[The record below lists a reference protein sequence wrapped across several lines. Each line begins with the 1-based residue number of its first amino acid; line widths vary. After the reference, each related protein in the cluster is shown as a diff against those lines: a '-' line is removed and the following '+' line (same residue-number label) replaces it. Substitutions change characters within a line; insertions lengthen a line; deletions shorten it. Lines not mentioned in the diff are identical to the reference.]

1 MMNVAVPI
9 WKRAVASQIDQLIFQ
24 TPSKL
29 IEKSIR
35 KTIWPK
41 KEVKRYYL
49 PTLVTIAGEVYFL
62 LNRNGQTIG
71 DQVVGI
77 KVVSQDGRPLSLEQ
91 VVKRT
96 LYKDVV
102 YPATLGLP
110 LLRALQQMKSNKD
123 VELPHDE
130 FAHTKLISTK

>member
-1 MMNVAVPI
+1 MAVPI

-24 TPSKL
+24 TPAKL
-29 IEKSIR
+29 IESSIR
-35 KTIWPK
+35 KAIWPK

-130 FAHTKLISTK
+130 FAQTKLISTK

>member
-1 MMNVAVPI
+1 MNVAVPI

-24 TPSKL
+24 TPAKL

-35 KTIWPK
+35 KAIWPK

-49 PTLVTIAGEVYFL
+49 PTLVTITGEVYFL

>member
-35 KTIWPK
+35 KAIWPK

>member
-1 MMNVAVPI
+1 MNVAVPI

>member
-1 MMNVAVPI
+1 MNVAVPI

-24 TPSKL
+24 TPAKL

>member
-1 MMNVAVPI
+1 MAVPI

-24 TPSKL
+24 TPAKL
-29 IEKSIR
+29 VEKAIR
-35 KTIWPK
+35 KKLRPG

-49 PTLVTIAGEVYFL
+49 PTLVMIAGEVYFL
-62 LNRNGQTIG
+62 LNKNGQTIG

>member
-1 MMNVAVPI
+1 MMTVAVPI

-24 TPSKL
+24 TPAKL
-29 IEKSIR
+29 IESSIR
-35 KTIWPK
+35 KAIWPK

-130 FAHTKLISTK
+130 FAQTKLISTK

>member
-24 TPSKL
+24 TPAKL

-35 KTIWPK
+35 KAIWPK

>member
-24 TPSKL
+24 TPAKL
-29 IEKSIR
+29 VEKAIR
-35 KTIWPK
+35 KKLRPG

-49 PTLVTIAGEVYFL
+49 PTLVMIAGEVYFL
-62 LNRNGQTIG
+62 LNKNGQTIG

>member
-49 PTLVTIAGEVYFL
+49 PTLVTITGEVYFL

>member
-1 MMNVAVPI
+1 MNVAVPI
-9 WKRAVASQIDQLIFQ
+9 WKRAAASQIDQLILQ
-24 TPSKL
+24 TPAKLVEKAIRSKL
-29 IEKSIR
+29 Q
-35 KTIWPK
+35 PGK
-41 KEVKRYYL
+41 KIKRYYL
-49 PTLVTIAGEVYFL
+49 PTIAMIAGEVYFL

-96 LYKDVV
+96 LYKDIV

-110 LLRALQQMKSNKD
+110 LLRALQQMKSDKNL
-123 VELPHDE
+123 ELPHDE

>member
-24 TPSKL
+24 TPAKL

-35 KTIWPK
+35 KAIWPK

-49 PTLVTIAGEVYFL
+49 PTLVTITGEVYFL

>member
-1 MMNVAVPI
+1 MTVAVPI

-24 TPSKL
+24 TPAKL
-29 IEKSIR
+29 IESSIR
-35 KTIWPK
+35 KAIWPK

-130 FAHTKLISTK
+130 FAQTKLISTK

>member
-1 MMNVAVPI
+1 MNVAVPI

-24 TPSKL
+24 TPAKL
-29 IEKSIR
+29 VEKTIR
-35 KTIWPK
+35 KKLFPG

-49 PTLVTIAGEVYFL
+49 PTLVTMAGEVYFL
-62 LNRNGQTIG
+62 LNKNGQTIG

-110 LLRALQQMKSNKD
+110 LLKALQQIKSGKD
-123 VELPHDE
+123 MELPHDK
-130 FAHTKLISTK
+130 FAHTKLISTR

>member
-9 WKRAVASQIDQLIFQ
+9 WKRAVASQIDQFIFQ
-24 TPSKL
+24 TPAKL
-29 IEKSIR
+29 VEKMIR
-35 KTIWPK
+35 KKLFPGK
-41 KEVKRYYL
+41 DVKRYYL

-62 LNRNGQTIG
+62 LNKNGQTIG

-110 LLRALQQMKSNKD
+110 LLKALQQIKAGKET
-123 VELPHDE
+123 ELPHDE
-130 FAHTKLISTK
+130 FAHTKLISTR

>member
-24 TPSKL
+24 TPAKL

>member
-9 WKRAVASQIDQLIFQ
+9 WKRAVASQIDQFIFE
-24 TPSKL
+24 TPAKL
-29 IEKSIR
+29 VEKRIR
-35 KTIWPK
+35 KKLWPEK
-41 KEVKRYYL
+41 KVERYYL
-49 PTLVTIAGEVYFL
+49 PTLVTMAGEVYFL
-62 LNRNGQTIG
+62 LNKNGQTIG
-71 DQVVGI
+71 DRVLGI

-110 LLRALQQMKSNKD
+110 LLKALQQMKTDKD
-123 VELPHDE
+123 LELPHDE
-130 FAHTKLISTK
+130 FAQTKLISTR

>member
-9 WKRAVASQIDQLIFQ
+9 WKRAVASQIDQFIFE
-24 TPSKL
+24 TPVKL
-29 IEKSIR
+29 VEKRIR
-35 KTIWPK
+35 KKLWPEK
-41 KEVKRYYL
+41 KVERYYL
-49 PTLVTIAGEVYFL
+49 PTLVTMAGEVYFL
-62 LNRNGQTIG
+62 LNKNGQTIG
-71 DQVVGI
+71 DRVLGI

-110 LLRALQQMKSNKD
+110 LLKALQQMKTDKNL
-123 VELPHDE
+123 ELPHDE
-130 FAHTKLISTK
+130 FAQTKLISTR

>member
-1 MMNVAVPI
+1 MNVAVPI

-24 TPSKL
+24 TPAKL

-35 KTIWPK
+35 KAIWPK

>member
-1 MMNVAVPI
+1 MNVAVPI

-110 LLRALQQMKSNKD
+110 LLRSLQQMKSNKD

>member
-9 WKRAVASQIDQLIFQ
+9 WKRAVASQIDQFIFE
-24 TPSKL
+24 TPAKL
-29 IEKSIR
+29 VEKRIR
-35 KTIWPK
+35 KKLWPEK
-41 KEVKRYYL
+41 KVERYYL
-49 PTLVTIAGEVYFL
+49 PTLVTMAGEVYFL
-62 LNRNGQTIG
+62 LNKNGQTIG
-71 DQVVGI
+71 DRVLGI

-110 LLRALQQMKSNKD
+110 LLKALQQMKTDKNL
-123 VELPHDE
+123 ELPHDE
-130 FAHTKLISTK
+130 FAQTKLISTR

>member
-24 TPSKL
+24 TPAKL
-29 IEKSIR
+29 VEKTIR
-35 KTIWPK
+35 KKLFPG

-49 PTLVTIAGEVYFL
+49 PTLVTMAGEVYFL
-62 LNRNGQTIG
+62 LNKNGQTIG

-77 KVVSQDGRPLSLEQ
+77 KVISQDGRPLSLEQ

-110 LLRALQQMKSNKD
+110 LLKALQQIKSGKD
-123 VELPHDE
+123 MELPHDE
-130 FAHTKLISTK
+130 FAHTKLISTR

>member
-1 MMNVAVPI
+1 MNVAVPI

-24 TPSKL
+24 TPAKL
-29 IEKSIR
+29 VEKAIR
-35 KTIWPK
+35 KKLRPG

-49 PTLVTIAGEVYFL
+49 PTLVMIAGEVYFL
-62 LNRNGQTIG
+62 LNKNGQTIG

>member
-1 MMNVAVPI
+1 MNVAVPI

-24 TPSKL
+24 TPAKL
-29 IEKSIR
+29 VEKTIR
-35 KTIWPK
+35 KKLFPG

-49 PTLVTIAGEVYFL
+49 PTLVTMAGEVYFL
-62 LNRNGQTIG
+62 LNKNGQTIG

-110 LLRALQQMKSNKD
+110 LLKALQQITSGKD
-123 VELPHDE
+123 IELPHDE
-130 FAHTKLISTK
+130 FAHTKLISTR

>member
-1 MMNVAVPI
+1 
-9 WKRAVASQIDQLIFQ
+9 
-24 TPSKL
+24 
-29 IEKSIR
+29 
-35 KTIWPK
+35 
-41 KEVKRYYL
+41 VKRYYL
-49 PTLVTIAGEVYFL
+49 PTLVTMAGEVYFL
-62 LNRNGQTIG
+62 LNKNGQTIG

-110 LLRALQQMKSNKD
+110 LLKALQQIKSGKD
-123 VELPHDE
+123 MELPHDE
-130 FAHTKLISTK
+130 FAHTKLISTR